1 MLRLVNVPEK
11 ERIVSLRGL
20 ALLLGCLLV
29 LLSPPATAQ
38 VSDGMRDGEE
48 YAPVVLDGVELFRV
62 RGMIVA
68 PAEERAEDIVARIEA
83 EAADPAVQPSAI
95 TARELD
101 FGTGIF
107 SGERLMFRI
116 VDADAELEQVSRG
129 WLAEMITERVRT
141 AIIQYR
147 AERGSTH
154 LLRGLGLALAA
165 TLAMGVLTLLVQG
178 SCRRLQR
185 LITSKSDALHGI
197 VEQRSFHVL
206 TPKSLLA
213 LLLGLVGFVR
223 WIILALALYAY
234 LAFTLVLFPWTR
246 RLADDALELFVD
258 PIHTVGLAILGYLPK
273 FVFLVIII
281 LIARF
286 VLRGARLFFQAIE
299 TRRITLGGFDHDWA
313 MPTFRIVRV
322 GIIVFTIVMAYPYVP
337 GAGSAALQGMSIF
350 LGLILSL
357 GSSSIIANVI
367 AGYSM
372 YYRRTFRVGDYVQV
386 AGQVGEVVDVRL
398 LVTHVRTAKNEN
410 VAIPNSLILGTEVIN
425 YSVYARDRGL
435 IVSARVGI
443 GYDVAWQEV
452 ERLLLEAAS
461 RVPGALKQPAPFVLE
476 CGLGDFAVAYEIN
489 IYSRQAND
497 MPHLTAD
504 LQRHILDVFNESG
517 VPIMTPAYIADP
529 PEPKLAPVQGRAAPP
544 EGLAPA

>member
-337 GAGSAALQGMSIF
+337 GAGSAAPAVMSSGAGPRCGCMSC
-350 LGLILSL
+350 LATRRHTLPRPSSRPGTTTSL
-357 GSSSIIANVI
+357 GRPCCGNCRSAVAIAWGSRPLSASSI
-367 AGYSM
+367 
-372 YYRRTFRVGDYVQV
+372 
-386 AGQVGEVVDVRL
+386 
-398 LVTHVRTAKNEN
+398 
-410 VAIPNSLILGTEVIN
+410 SLRPIL
-425 YSVYARDRGL
+425 
-435 IVSARVGI
+435 
-443 GYDVAWQEV
+443 
-452 ERLLLEAAS
+452 
-461 RVPGALKQPAPFVLE
+461 
-476 CGLGDFAVAYEIN
+476 
-489 IYSRQAND
+489 
-497 MPHLTAD
+497 
-504 LQRHILDVFNESG
+504 
-517 VPIMTPAYIADP
+517 
-529 PEPKLAPVQGRAAPP
+529 RAARARMSCSSR
-544 EGLAPA
+544 GRVRGTMIALLSKDRISQNVL